1 MGRKSCWPSMEG
13 TGYKTATKAA
23 LAADGERHRCLLQ
36 SVPYMRR
43 AQPISCKCAT
53 SARNRPEIAVI
64 QRPRGLHAPI
74 LVTSHTHTH
83 TDSNNC
89 NMTLD
94 KGMSHQES
102 SRPVAPL
109 VASGDTGLLYIIYL
123 PYCMATIASGVLDHL
138 WACKT
143 HDMGKWCGRAVSDEI
158 RISILDS

>member
-1 MGRKSCWPSMEG
+1 MEG

-23 LAADGERHRCLLQ
+23 LAADGERHHWLQ
-36 SVPYMRR
+36 SVPCMRR

-53 SARNRPEIAVI
+53 SARNRLEIAVI

-74 LVTSHTHTH
+74 LVTSHTHTHIH

-109 VASGDTGLLYIIYL
+109 VESGGHWSFIYL
-123 PYCMATIASGVLDHL
+123 PNCMATIASGVLDHL
-138 WACKT
+138 WVCKT
-143 HDMGKWCGRAVSDEI
+143 HDMGKWCGRAVSDDI

>member
-1 MGRKSCWPSMEG
+1 ML
-13 TGYKTATKAA
+13 TGGVQRGVKVAGLRWREPDTKPRQKQR
-23 LAADGERHRCLLQ
+23 LHAADGERHRCLLQ
-36 SVPYMRR
+36 SVPYKRR

-83 TDSNNC
+83 THTHTDSNNC

-102 SRPVAPL
+102 SRTL
-109 VASGDTGLLYIIYL
+109 VFYIFTQL
-123 PYCMATIASGVLDHL
+123 HSKHSQWGT
-138 WACKT
+138 
-143 HDMGKWCGRAVSDEI
+143 
-158 RISILDS
+158 